1 MCQLL
6 VINWPSDEL
15 FSLRVLLV
23 GKPANIFVVSF
34 RNENFMI
41 RTVADV
47 AITEVTIWQQC
58 VITSRDKKEEKM
70 KNT

>member
-1 MCQLL
+1 
-6 VINWPSDEL
+6 
-15 FSLRVLLV
+15 
-23 GKPANIFVVSF
+23 
-34 RNENFMI
+34 MI

-70 KNT
+70 KLISSLKKSSKSDLFLRIKK

>member
-1 MCQLL
+1 
-6 VINWPSDEL
+6 
-15 FSLRVLLV
+15 
-23 GKPANIFVVSF
+23 
-34 RNENFMI
+34 MI

-70 KNT
+70 QSFFIWNYGS